1 MKSGEMLERLQEMH
15 PGTSMNRLI
24 LALNEAIRDFS
35 VRTKILT
42 GTFTQ
47 NTAVDTRYYELDPA
61 IVEIIS
67 VDVDDNVALKLVG
80 RPEKRD
86 IT

>member
-86 IT
+86 IS

>member
-35 VRTKILT
+35 VRTKVLT

>member
-35 VRTKILT
+35 VRTKVLT

-86 IT
+86 IS